1 MRVIHEVRSLG
12 GEIGDGDAR
21 VESATRG
28 RRAWAVLRTDPL
40 FWVGATL
47 VSIAIAVALF
57 APILAPYDPLHQ
69 FRRDGLSPTGDPLGP
84 SAKFLLGTDRSGRDY
99 LSRLIFGARTSIAIA
114 LIANTVATVLGVIVG
129 AVAAY
134 ARSPM
139 IRIRGTPIRFGLP
152 VEAALM
158 RITDLA
164 LAFPVLLLAIALAAV
179 LGPSIGLVILVITS
193 VTWATTSR
201 IVYGRVSVLRDADFV
216 DAAEASGV
224 GSARI
229 LVRHILPHVFPL
241 AIVYAA
247 LGIAATILFETTLS
261 FLGAGVPAPA
271 PTWGTMIADHIS
283 WYATDPRLV
292 VLPGVAIMLTVLGFS
307 LLGDSL
313 RDALD
318 PRTASGRLA

>member
-1 MRVIHEVRSLG
+1 MRVIDDVRSVG
-12 GEIGDGDAR
+12 REIGDADAR
-21 VESATRG
+21 LLSAARG
-28 RRAWAVLRTDPL
+28 RRAWALLRTDPL

-114 LIANTVATVLGVIVG
+114 LISNAVATTLGVAVG

-134 ARSPM
+134 ARSP
-139 IRIRGTPIRFGLP
+139 RIGIPGTPIRFGVP
-152 VEAALM
+152 VEAVLM

-193 VTWATTSR
+193 VNWATTSR

-229 LVRHILPHVFPL
+229 LVRHILPHVIPL

-318 PRTASGRLA
+318 PRTASGSVA

>member
-1 MRVIHEVRSLG
+1 M
-12 GEIGDGDAR
+12 
-21 VESATRG
+21 
-28 RRAWAVLRTDPL
+28 
-40 FWVGATL
+40 
-47 VSIAIAVALF
+47 
-57 APILAPYDPLHQ
+57 
-69 FRRDGLSPTGDPLGP
+69 
-84 SAKFLLGTDRSGRDY
+84 
-99 LSRLIFGARTSIAIA
+99 
-114 LIANTVATVLGVIVG
+114 
-129 AVAAY
+129 
-134 ARSPM
+134 
-139 IRIRGTPIRFGLP
+139 
-152 VEAALM
+152 LM

-193 VTWATTSR
+193 VNWATTSR

-224 GSARI
+224 RGARI
-229 LVRHILPHVFPL
+229 LVRHILPHVLPL

-247 LGIAATILFETTLS
+247 LGIASTILFETTLS

-318 PRTASGRLA
+318 PRTASGRSA